1 MDVIYEKNLLSIF
14 TEVEDSESGFF
25 SLENRT
31 DEDILYCKDVS
42 YNSYFFLMM
51 VN

>member
-1 MDVIYEKNLLSIF
+1 MGRMDVIYEKNLLSIF
-14 TEVEDSESGFF
+14 TEAEDSESGFF

-42 YNSYFFLMM
+42 YNSYFF
-51 VN
+51 